1 MVLISKKAVSSNR
14 LVLYG
19 GRWRCPPGAA
29 FQQENLRL
37 IYIFKFFGYGQ
48 GGHGGAKTG
57 AYYYHIGLNIADFCK
72 TTWNTMLPNDIGYY
86 PEFFNVNTSTNR
98 SLLSILKRPLSSM

>member
-1 MVLISKKAVSSNR
+1 MSCTVGVGVIHQVPRSSMR
-14 LVLYG
+14 ILG
-19 GRWRCPPGAA
+19 
-29 FQQENLRL
+29 L

-48 GGHGGAKTG
+48 GGHGAAKTG

>member
-29 FQQENLRL
+29 FQHENLRL

-72 TTWNTMLPNDIGYY
+72 TAWNTHVTQRYLA
-86 PEFFNVNTSTNR
+86 
-98 SLLSILKRPLSSM
+98 LSGVFQCEHIYQS